1 MTDGRFR
8 RDDGQSTVELALIL
22 PVLVAVA
29 IGLAQMVSVM
39 HTQLMVSHAAR
50 EAARQLAVDPA
61 VNSRTVALNASAL
74 HAERLEVVVSQ
85 PTPAISG
92 GDGSTATV
100 SLAYLA
106 PIRIPLIGVV
116 AEPELASSV
125 TVWLEER
132 P

>member
-29 IGLAQMVSVM
+29 LGLAQMVSVM
-39 HTQLMVSHAAR
+39 HTQLMLSHAAR

-85 PTPAISG
+85 STPAISG
-92 GDGSTATV
+92 GGSTATV
-100 SLAYLA
+100 SLGYLA